1 MFEILPDLWVSNKNH
16 TIPISN
22 NIININSSNDLKY
35 LSSFTNDELK
45 VEELYN
51 YIKIKIKYINTQ
63 LADNNTIVVSCNSGK
78 QLSPLLVISYIINY
92 SNMDLITIIQL
103 FKTKNEDII
112 IDDNYFKEII
122 TRIYNNK
129 HKNV

>member
-16 TIPISN
+16 NIPISN
-22 NIININSSNDLKY
+22 NIININCSTDLKY
-35 LSSFTNDELK
+35 LGSFTNDELK

-51 YIKIKIKYINTQ
+51 YIKIKNKYIHNQ
-63 LADNNTIVVSCNSGK
+63 LIDNNTVIVSCNSGK

-92 SNMDLITIIQL
+92 SNLDLITAIQL

-112 IDDNYFKEII
+112 IDDIYFKEII
-122 TRIYNNK
+122 TRVYNNK